1 MFASEPVAVV
11 AVSTPIQLFL
21 AWRVWL
27 LTKSKI
33 IPVIISAFALMSMT
47 GGIWTAYG
55 VAHIKVLSRVLEL
68 HTSAL
73 LWLLSGCTADI
84 LITVTLVFTLNRR
97 KTGFV
102 ATDDVISKLI
112 RMTIHTGLLTTI
124 FALGDVLCFM
134 ILPHAGVN
142 FLFDFALSKLYS
154 NCLLSTLNAR
164 LSLQSSSRPTA
175 DGSARQNPMSLPSRR
190 NDGFQMGAAPK
201 RSTYAH
207 KVGSDDDGHFTA
219 SYDPEAGKMLDE
231 TSRFN
236 AITSIKIIDDDM
248 SIPLD
253 HTQ

>member
-1 MFASEPVAVV
+1 MRS
-11 AVSTPIQLFL
+11 
-21 AWRVWL
+21 
-27 LTKSKI
+27 
-33 IPVIISAFALMSMT
+33 
-47 GGIWTAYG
+47 
-55 VAHIKVLSRVLEL
+55 
-68 HTSAL
+68 
-73 LWLLSGCTADI
+73 
-84 LITVTLVFTLNRR
+84 
-97 KTGFV
+97 
-102 ATDDVISKLI
+102 
-112 RMTIHTGLLTTI
+112 
-124 FALGDVLCFM
+124 
-134 ILPHAGVN
+134 N

-236 AITSIKIIDDDM
+236 AITSIKVRRITADLICSD
-248 SIPLD
+248 
-253 HTQ
+253 